1 MNRLPVQNGGED
13 LLCLFIEPY
22 CDVFWLKPGDEFTVV
37 PADEVS
43 DPQFTVVAVE
53 HRLVVWIFE
62 GGDPAKVIVDY
73 TVIDSNGTEL
83 PDGYRS
89 ALLAGAHTDA
99 RPTDLKH
106 GLSLGRTPEMAKQ
119 PWRWPLTKRSG
130 VVAANCSIALAGRL
144 SSEDRPAEHLVLR
157 LAELVGKLAHN
168 VAGPYP
174 HLTIT
179 SAGKSGLSRIAS
191 PAKYRIRRSRTGSL
205 PPWEAGQ
212 RQARDRTVTGLR
224 R

>member
-43 DPQFTVVAVE
+43 DPQFTVVAVK

-83 PDGYRS
+83 PDGY
-89 ALLAGAHTDA
+89 
-99 RPTDLKH
+99 
-106 GLSLGRTPEMAKQ
+106 Q
-119 PWRWPLTKRSG
+119 WP
-130 VVAANCSIALAGRL
+130 AGR
-144 SSEDRPAEHLVLR
+144 S
-157 LAELVGKLAHN
+157 
-168 VAGPYP
+168 PY
-174 HLTIT
+174 
-179 SAGKSGLSRIAS
+179 
-191 PAKYRIRRSRTGSL
+191 
-205 PPWEAGQ
+205 
-212 RQARDRTVTGLR
+212 
-224 R
+224 